1 MKPITLPIMF
11 MTYEQEQLEDLGIDQ
26 DFTDENTEIRMI
38 EFYNINFVYP
48 SSSKEY
54 TIIGSN
60 GSLFCCPKPKDQ
72 VSNLIFQNNQKS

>member
-38 EFYNINFVYP
+38 ELYNINFVYP
-48 SSSKEY
+48 SSSKGY
-54 TIIGSN
+54 TLIGSN
-60 GSLFCCPKPKDQ
+60 GSTFCCPKS
-72 VSNLIFQNNQKS
+72 VSHVKELINQNL